1 MLAVDSGTIPA
12 MSWLLIAFYIVLG
25 FVALGK
31 GADWLVGGGTVI
43 ARRLGVSTLAIGLTV
58 VAWGTSLPEVVV
70 STGAAMDGSA
80 AMALGNALGSNIA
93 NIALVLGAC
102 AMVLPAVLEGRLGH
116 RESFWM
122 LASLGTLWGLS
133 ADGCLSRLDGLILL
147 AVFGAHTVDVFIQ
160 ARREA
165 QAGAKDDAVEVLEH
179 IAEKAEH
186 WYKHP
191 FVETLMGMVSIAL
204 GAFWVVE
211 GARGGAV
218 RLGVSEYVISL
229 TIVALGTSLPE
240 LAAGLG
246 GAFKGERDISLG
258 NVVGSN
264 VFNVLAVMG
273 ITSVVHPLD
282 AAREL
287 ALGHAQGAAAI
298 EEAFEAALG
307 EVFPLTLAFSL
318 FLVVLPLLGGAR
330 FGRSKG
336 ALLLL
341 VYVGY
346 SLHLYFEA

>member
-1 MLAVDSGTIPA
+1 
-12 MSWLLIAFYIVLG
+12 MSWLLIGFYIVLG

-31 GADWLVGGGTVI
+31 GADWLVGGGTVV
-43 ARRLGVSTLAIGLTV
+43 ARRLGISTLAIGLTV

-70 STGAAMDGSA
+70 STGAALDGSA

-102 AMVLPAVLEGRLGH
+102 AMVLPAVLEGRLGY

-122 LASLGTLWGLS
+122 LASLGSLWGLC
-133 ADGCLSRLDGLILL
+133 ADGSLSRVDGAILL
-147 AVFGAHTVDVFIQ
+147 CVFGVHTIDVFLQ
-160 ARREA
+160 ARREKH
-165 QAGAKDDAVEVLEH
+165 AGVVDDTAAVLEN
-179 IAEKAEH
+179 IAKSAEH

-191 FVETLMGMVSIAL
+191 FVETFIGMVAIAL

-229 TIVALGTSLPE
+229 TVVALGTSLPE

-246 GAFKGERDISLG
+246 GALKGERDISLG

-273 ITSVVHPLD
+273 ITAMVHPLD
-282 AAREL
+282 AALEL
-287 ALGHAQGAAAI
+287 AAGNAAGAASI
-298 EEAFEAALG
+298 DEAFSAALS

-318 FLVVLPLLGGAR
+318 FLVALPFLGGAR
-330 FGRSKG
+330 FGRGKG

-341 VYVGY
+341 IYVGY
-346 SLHLYFEA
+346 TLRLYLAA